1 MKSKSLISQH
11 IIHGLKTGLAS
22 ILSYGITEYLGMPHG
37 FWAVITTVIVMQVYV
52 ADSLNMSIYRF
63 TGTAIGAAIG
73 ILAILIFPETQIWT
87 GISLFLTIS
96 LCSFMT
102 RYNIRYKMAAITVV
116 IVILASLSEPDR
128 ITFGLFRVL
137 EIVIGIFSA
146 SLVSVLIVPA
156 KRVDLL
162 KTSLFEQ
169 ATECAEKYND
179 ITKAFL
185 SEQKHVD
192 DDLLESLTKKTWQ
205 NHETYQMIMRNEAF
219 IYKRDVYENLAL
231 LVTTVGRSVEH
242 LRTMLRALNAIDSIG
257 FKIIMASEIE
267 NLSRVTGEALID
279 LVDMKCD
286 DQSKLIDTMK
296 VAEDRLKA
304 LRSEGVTMRFN
315 IEKLTQ
321 VFSFYNSM
329 HCLAE
334 DIIDANNKQLSFVN
348 Q

>member
-1 MKSKSLISQH
+1 MQSQSLISQH

-22 ILSYGITEYLGMPHG
+22 ILSYGITEYLNMPHG

-63 TGTAIGAAIG
+63 TGTAIGATIG
-73 ILAILIFPETQIWT
+73 IVAISIFPGTPVWT
-87 GISLFLTIS
+87 GLSLFITIS

-116 IVILASLSEPDR
+116 IVILASVSEPDR
-128 ITFGLFRVL
+128 VTFGLFRVL

-162 KTSLFEQ
+162 KKSLTEQ
-169 ATECAEKYND
+169 AVECAEKYNE

-185 SEQKHVD
+185 SKQKHVD
-192 DDLLESLTKKTWQ
+192 DDLLESLTQKTWQ
-205 NHETYQMIMRNEAF
+205 NHEIYQMIMRHEAF
-219 IYKRDVYENLAL
+219 IYKKDVYENLAL
-231 LVTTVGRSVEH
+231 LVTTLGRFVEH
-242 LRTMLRALNAIDSIG
+242 LRTMTRALNAIDSDG
-257 FKIIMASEIE
+257 FKIIMEKE
-267 NLSRVTGEALID
+267 MKNLAVVTGEALID
-279 LVDMKCD
+279 LVNMGSGKR
-286 DQSKLIDTMK
+286 SELIDTMES
-296 VAEDRLKA
+296 AEDRIKA
-304 LRSEGVTMRFN
+304 LRSEGVTSRFN

-321 VFSFYNSM
+321 VFSFYHSM

-334 DIIDANNKQLSFVN
+334 DIIDSNDQQLKN
-348 Q
+348 IKN